1 MRTPVEHSEEM
12 GSRAGRDVYLKLE
25 NQQRT
30 GAFKIRGA
38 LAKLLAMDPA
48 DRERGVLTAS
58 AGNHGQGVALAA
70 RLLNVPATVVLPV
83 GVPLTKLTAIQHH
96 GAEVL
101 LQGVAYDDAHA
112 SRSSSAKSEAWPTST
127 RSKTRTSSPGRARWA
142 SSCWRTCPISTHSWC
157 QLAAVA

>member
-1 MRTPVEHSEEM
+1 MVTILLMDAFARVQLARERLGPYVRRTPVEHSEEM

-38 LAKLLAMDPA
+38 LAKLLAMDPVE
-48 DRERGVLTAS
+48 RKRGVITAS

-83 GVPLTKLTAIQHH
+83 GVPLAKLTAVQHH

-101 LQGVAYDDAHA
+101 P
-112 SRSSSAKSEAWPTST
+112 S
-127 RSKTRTSSPGRARWA
+127 GRR
-142 SSCWRTCPISTHSWC
+142 
-157 QLAAVA
+157 L